1 MDRDLIAS
9 LGFAL
14 LFLLMLLRV
23 PIGFAMGITGV
34 VGFAAVTGFNWP
46 VALNLLE
53 NSPISTATYHS
64 FALIPM
70 FILMGAFATV
80 SGMSRE
86 LFSFASAAVGHRKG
100 GVGMATI
107 GACAGFAAICG
118 SSVATAATFSKVA
131 FPEMRRL
138 GYSERLSSGVIAAG
152 GTLGIIIPPSVPLA
166 LYGILTEQ
174 NVGVLFIA
182 AIVPGI
188 LAALMYVLTIRVIA
202 AYSGG
207 DMQTVPKATWPE
219 RLAALRGVWAIL
231 LLFVFIFGGIYGGA
245 FTATEAAAMGAMG
258 ALLIAL
264 ARRRMTRAEFM
275 EALRETVRTTA
286 AIFTILIG
294 ALLFGYFLAVTQ
306 VPQNLTNAI
315 IDTGL
320 NRYAILVILLLFF
333 LVLGCVLDPIAMIL
347 LTVPIV
353 FPLILELGFDPIW
366 FGIIMVMTVEL
377 GLITPPVGMNVFVI
391 KSVLRTVGLTTI
403 FIGVAPFILSD
414 VVRLTILVVFPDL
427 VTWLPERMNEGQGDI
442 ARVTKRKWPYST
454 C

>member
-1 MDRDLIAS
+1 MDRDLIAIF
-9 LGFAL
+9 GFGL
-14 LFLLMLLRV
+14 LFVLMLLRV
-23 PIGFAMGITGV
+23 PIGFAMGIAGV
-34 VGFAAVTGFNWP
+34 AGFAAVTGFNWDI
-46 VALNLLE
+46 ALNLLSS
-53 NSPISTATYHS
+53 SPISTATYHS
-64 FALIPM
+64 LALIPM
-70 FILMGAFATV
+70 FILMGAFATA

-86 LFSFASAAVGHRKG
+86 LFAFAAACVGHRKG

-174 NVGVLFIA
+174 NVGALFIG
-182 AIVPGI
+182 AIIPGI
-188 LAALMYVLTIRVIA
+188 LAAGMYIATIRVA
-202 AYSGG
+202 AAFSAG
-207 DMQTVPKATWPE
+207 DMRTAEKARWSE

-245 FTATEAAAMGAMG
+245 FTATEAAAMGATG
-258 ALLIAL
+258 AFIIAL
-264 ARRRMTRAEFM
+264 ARRRMNWTNFIC
-275 EALRETVRTTA
+275 ALRDTVRTTA

-294 ALLFGYFLAVTQ
+294 ALIFGYFLAITQ

-315 IDTGL
+315 IETGL
-320 NRYAILVILLLFF
+320 NRYVILGVLLFF
-333 LVLGCVLDPIAMIL
+333 FLALGCVLDPIAMIL

-366 FGIIMVMTVEL
+366 FGIVMVMTVEL

-403 FIGVAPFILSD
+403 FIGVTPFILSD
-414 VVRLTILVVFPDL
+414 VLRLGILIALPDL
-427 VTWLPERMNEGQGDI
+427 VTFLPGRMD
-442 ARVTKRKWPYST
+442 
-454 C
+454 

>member
-1 MDRDLIAS
+1 MDRDMIAAG
-9 LGFAL
+9 GFAL

-23 PIGFAMGITGV
+23 PIGFAMGISGV
-34 VGFAAVTGFNWP
+34 AGFAAVTGFNWT
-46 VALNLLE
+46 VALNLLSS
-53 NSPISTATYHS
+53 SPISTATQYS

-70 FILMGAFATV
+70 FILMGAFATA

-86 LFSFASAAVGHRKG
+86 LFGFANAWMGHRKG

-174 NVGVLFIA
+174 DVGRLFIA
-182 AIVPGI
+182 AIIPGI
-188 LAALMYVLTIRVIA
+188 LAAFMYMVTIRIIA
-202 AYSGG
+202 AVSGEQ
-207 DMQTVPKATWPE
+207 MATIEKPSWPE
-219 RLAALRGVWAIL
+219 RLRALRGVWAIL
-231 LLFVFIFGGIYGGA
+231 LLFIFIFGGIYGGV

-258 ALLIAL
+258 ALIIAL
-264 ARRRMTRAEFM
+264 LRRKMSRADFF

-294 ALLFGYFLAVTQ
+294 ALIFGYFLAITQ

-320 NRYAILVILLLFF
+320 NRYIILCILLFF
-333 LVLGCVLDPIAMIL
+333 FLLLGCVLDPIAMIL

-403 FIGVAPFILSD
+403 FLGVAPFILTD
-414 VVRLTILVVFPDL
+414 VIRLGILIVFPEL
-427 VTWLPERMNEGQGDI
+427 VTFLPERMN
-442 ARVTKRKWPYST
+442 
-454 C
+454 

>member
-1 MDRDLIAS
+1 MDRDMIAIG
-9 LGFAL
+9 GFAL

-23 PIGFAMGITGV
+23 PIGFAMGISGV
-34 VGFAAVTGFNWP
+34 AGFAAVTGFNWT
-46 VALNLLE
+46 VALNLLSS
-53 NSPISTATYHS
+53 SPISTATQYS

-70 FILMGAFATV
+70 FILMGAFATA

-86 LFSFASAAVGHRKG
+86 LFGFANAWMGHRKG

-174 NVGVLFIA
+174 DVGRLFIA
-182 AIVPGI
+182 AIIPGI
-188 LAALMYVLTIRVIA
+188 LAAFMYMVTIRVIA
-202 AYSGG
+202 AVSGEK
-207 DMQTVPKATWPE
+207 MATTQKPSWAE
-219 RLAALRGVWAIL
+219 RLRALRGVWAIL
-231 LLFVFIFGGIYGGA
+231 LLFVFIFGGIYGGV

-258 ALLIAL
+258 ALIIAL
-264 ARRRMTRAEFM
+264 ARRKMSRADFF

-294 ALLFGYFLAVTQ
+294 ALIFGYFLAITQ

-315 IDTGL
+315 IETGL
-320 NRYAILVILLLFF
+320 NRYIILCILLFF
-333 LVLGCVLDPIAMIL
+333 FLLLGCVLDPIAMIL

-403 FIGVAPFILSD
+403 FLGVAPFILTD
-414 VVRLTILVVFPDL
+414 VIRLGILIVFPEL
-427 VTWLPERMNEGQGDI
+427 VTFLPERMN
-442 ARVTKRKWPYST
+442 
-454 C
+454 

>member
-1 MDRDLIAS
+1 MDRDMIAIG
-9 LGFAL
+9 GFAL
-14 LFLLMLLRV
+14 LFFLMLLRV
-23 PIGFAMGITGV
+23 PIGFAMGISGV
-34 VGFAAVTGFNWP
+34 AGFAAVTGFNWT
-46 VALNLLE
+46 VALNLLSS
-53 NSPISTATYHS
+53 SPISTATQYS

-70 FILMGAFATV
+70 FILMGAFATA

-86 LFSFASAAVGHRKG
+86 LFGFANAWMGHRKG

-174 NVGVLFIA
+174 DVGRLFIA
-182 AIVPGI
+182 AIIPGI
-188 LAALMYVLTIRVIA
+188 LAAFMYMVTIRVIA
-202 AYSGG
+202 AVSGEQ
-207 DMQTVPKATWPE
+207 MATVDKPSWPE
-219 RLAALRGVWAIL
+219 RLRALRGVWAIL
-231 LLFVFIFGGIYGGA
+231 LLFIFIFGGIYGGV

-258 ALLIAL
+258 ALIIAL
-264 ARRRMTRAEFM
+264 LRRKMSRADFF

-294 ALLFGYFLAVTQ
+294 ALIFGYFLAITQ
-306 VPQNLTNAI
+306 VPQSLTNAI
-315 IDTGL
+315 IETGL
-320 NRYAILVILLLFF
+320 NRYIILCILLFF
-333 LVLGCVLDPIAMIL
+333 FLLLGCVLDPIAMIL

-403 FIGVAPFILSD
+403 FLGVAPFILTD
-414 VVRLTILVVFPDL
+414 VIRLGILIVFPEL
-427 VTWLPERMNEGQGDI
+427 VTFLPERMN
-442 ARVTKRKWPYST
+442 
-454 C
+454 

>member
-1 MDRDLIAS
+1 MDRDMIAAG
-9 LGFAL
+9 GFAL

-23 PIGFAMGITGV
+23 PIGFAMGISGV
-34 VGFAAVTGFNWP
+34 AGFAAVTGFNWT
-46 VALNLLE
+46 VALNLLSS
-53 NSPISTATYHS
+53 SPISTATQYS

-70 FILMGAFATV
+70 FILMGAFATA

-86 LFSFASAAVGHRKG
+86 LFGFANAWMGHRKG

-166 LYGILTEQ
+166 LYGNLTEQ
-174 NVGVLFIA
+174 DVGRLFIA
-182 AIVPGI
+182 AIIPGI
-188 LAALMYVLTIRVIA
+188 LAAFMYMVTIRIIA
-202 AYSGG
+202 AVSGEQMTTI
-207 DMQTVPKATWPE
+207 DKPSWAE
-219 RLAALRGVWAIL
+219 RLRALRGVWAIL
-231 LLFVFIFGGIYGGA
+231 LLFIFIFGGIYGGV

-258 ALLIAL
+258 ALIIAL
-264 ARRRMTRAEFM
+264 LRRKMSRADFF

-294 ALLFGYFLAVTQ
+294 ALIFGYFLAITQ
-306 VPQNLTNAI
+306 VPQDLTNAI

-320 NRYAILVILLLFF
+320 NRYIILCILLFF
-333 LVLGCVLDPIAMIL
+333 FLLLGCVLDPIAMIL

-366 FGIIMVMTVEL
+366 FGIIMVMIVEL

-403 FIGVAPFILSD
+403 FLGVAPFILTD
-414 VVRLTILVVFPDL
+414 VIRLGILIVFPEL
-427 VTWLPERMNEGQGDI
+427 VTFLPERMN
-442 ARVTKRKWPYST
+442 
-454 C
+454 

>member
-1 MDRDLIAS
+1 MDRDMIAAG
-9 LGFAL
+9 GFAL

-23 PIGFAMGITGV
+23 PIGFAMGISGV
-34 VGFAAVTGFNWP
+34 AGFAAVTGFNWT
-46 VALNLLE
+46 VALNLLSS
-53 NSPISTATYHS
+53 SPISTATQYS

-70 FILMGAFATV
+70 FILMGAFATA

-86 LFSFASAAVGHRKG
+86 LFGFANAWMGHRKG

-174 NVGVLFIA
+174 DVGRLFIA
-182 AIVPGI
+182 AIIPGI
-188 LAALMYVLTIRVIA
+188 LAAFMYMVTIRIIA
-202 AYSGG
+202 AVSGEQMTTI
-207 DMQTVPKATWPE
+207 DKPSWAE
-219 RLAALRGVWAIL
+219 RLRALRGVWAIL
-231 LLFVFIFGGIYGGA
+231 LLFIFIFGGIYGGV

-258 ALLIAL
+258 ALIIAL
-264 ARRRMTRAEFM
+264 LRRKMSRADFF

-294 ALLFGYFLAVTQ
+294 ALIFGYFLAITQ
-306 VPQNLTNAI
+306 VPQDLTNAI

-320 NRYAILVILLLFF
+320 NRYIILCILLFF
-333 LVLGCVLDPIAMIL
+333 FLLLGCVLDPIAMIL

-366 FGIIMVMTVEL
+366 FGIIMVMIVEL

-403 FIGVAPFILSD
+403 FLGVAPFILTD
-414 VVRLTILVVFPDL
+414 VIRLGILIVFPEL
-427 VTWLPERMNEGQGDI
+427 VTFLPERMN
-442 ARVTKRKWPYST
+442 
-454 C
+454 

>member
-1 MDRDLIAS
+1 MDNGLITT
-9 LGFAL
+9 LGFGL
-14 LFLLMLLRV
+14 LFALMILRV
-23 PIGFAMGITGV
+23 PIGFAMGISGV
-34 VGFAAVTGFNWP
+34 AGFAAMTGFNWD
-46 VALNLLE
+46 VALNLLS

-70 FILMGAFATV
+70 FILMGAFATT

-86 LFSFASAAVGHRKG
+86 LFAFASAGIGHWRG

-107 GACAGFAAICG
+107 GACAGFSAICG

-174 NVGVLFIA
+174 NVGALFIA
-182 AIVPGI
+182 AIVPG
-188 LAALMYVLTIRVIA
+188 LVAVVAYLVTIRIVTA
-202 AYSGG
+202 RSGG
-207 DMQTVPKATWPE
+207 GMQGVARAGWPE

-231 LLFVFIFGGIYGGA
+231 LLFVFIFGGIYGGV

-258 ALLIAL
+258 ALLISVL
-264 ARRRMTRAEFM
+264 RGRMTWRGFAG
-275 EALRETVRTTA
+275 ALRETVRTTA

-294 ALLFGYFLAVTQ
+294 ALLFGYFLAITR
-306 VPQNLTNAI
+306 VPQDVADAI
-315 IDTGL
+315 VETGL
-320 NRYAILVILLLFF
+320 NRYVILGVLLFF
-333 LVLGCVLDPIAMIL
+333 FLALGCVLDPIAMIL

-353 FPLILELGFDPIW
+353 FPLILDLGFDPIW
-366 FGIIMVMTVEL
+366 FGIVMVMTVEL

-403 FIGVAPFILSD
+403 FVGVAPFIVSD
-414 VVRLTILVVFPDL
+414 LLRLVLLVAVPEL
-427 VTWLPERMNEGQGDI
+427 VTFLPSRMG
-442 ARVTKRKWPYST
+442 
-454 C
+454 

>member
-1 MDRDLIAS
+1 MDRDVIAA
-9 LGFAL
+9 LGFGL
-14 LFLLMLLRV
+14 LFVLMLFRV
-23 PIGFAMGITGV
+23 PIGFAMGISGIVGFSAV
-34 VGFAAVTGFNWP
+34 VGFNWD
-46 VALNLLE
+46 VALNLLST
-53 NSPISTATYHS
+53 SPISTATKHNL
-64 FALIPM
+64 ALVPM
-70 FILMGAFATV
+70 FILMGAFATA

-86 LFSFASAAVGHRKG
+86 LFGFASAWLGHRRG

-152 GTLGIIIPPSVPLA
+152 GTLGIIIPPSIPLA

-174 NVGVLFIA
+174 DVGKLFIA
-182 AIVPGI
+182 AIIPGA
-188 LAALMYVLTIRVIA
+188 LAALMYIGTIRVIA
-202 AYSGG
+202 AVSSK
-207 DMQTVPKATWPE
+207 DMQTAEKPSWSV

-231 LLFVFIFGGIYGGA
+231 LLFLFIFGGIYGGV
-245 FTATEAAAMGAMG
+245 FTVTEAAAMGAMG
-258 ALLIAL
+258 ALVIAL
-264 ARRRMTRAEFM
+264 ARRRMSWASFLT
-275 EALRETVRTTA
+275 ALRETVRTTA

-294 ALLFGYFLAVTQ
+294 ALLFGYFLAITQ

-315 IDTGL
+315 IETGL
-320 NRYAILVILLLFF
+320 NRYAILCILLLFF

-353 FPLILELGFDPIW
+353 FPLVLELGFDPIW

-391 KSVLRTVGLTTI
+391 KSVLRTVGLGTI
-403 FIGVAPFILSD
+403 FIGVAPFIATD
-414 VVRLTILVVFPDL
+414 VLRLALLVLFPEL
-427 VTWLPERMNEGQGDI
+427 VTYLPERMN
-442 ARVTKRKWPYST
+442 
-454 C
+454 

>member
-1 MDRDLIAS
+1 MDRDLIAA
-9 LGFAL
+9 LGFGL
-14 LFLLMLLRV
+14 LFILMLLRV
-23 PIGFAMGITGV
+23 PIGFAMGIAGV
-34 VGFAAVTGFNWP
+34 VGFSAVTGFNWD
-46 VALNLLE
+46 VALNLLSS
-53 NSPISTATYHS
+53 SPISTATQYS

-70 FILMGAFATV
+70 FILMRAFATA

-86 LFSFASAAVGHRKG
+86 LFAFANAWLGHRKG

-174 NVGVLFIA
+174 DVGVLFIA
-182 AIVPGI
+182 AILPGV
-188 LAALMYVLTIRVIA
+188 LAATMYIGTIRVIA
-202 AYSGG
+202 WRSG
-207 DMQTVPKATWPE
+207 DNMQSVDKPSWGE
-219 RLAALRGVWAIL
+219 RLRALRGVWAIL
-231 LLFVFIFGGIYGGA
+231 LLFFFIFGGIYGGV

-258 ALLIAL
+258 ALIIAIL
-264 ARRRMTRAEFM
+264 RRKMSPANFF

-294 ALLFGYFLAVTQ
+294 ALIFGYFLAITQ
-306 VPQNLTNAI
+306 VPQNLTNTI
-315 IDTGL
+315 VDTGL
-320 NRYAILVILLLFF
+320 NRYLILLILLFF
-333 LVLGCVLDPIAMIL
+333 FLILGCVLDPIAMIL

-353 FPLILELGFDPIW
+353 YPLILELGFDPIW

-403 FIGVAPFILSD
+403 FLGVMPFILTD
-414 VVRLTILVVFPDL
+414 VLRLGILIVFPEL
-427 VTWLPERMNEGQGDI
+427 VTFLPGRMD
-442 ARVTKRKWPYST
+442 
-454 C
+454 

>member
-1 MDRDLIAS
+1 MDRDMIAAG
-9 LGFAL
+9 GFAL

-23 PIGFAMGITGV
+23 PIGFAMGISGV
-34 VGFAAVTGFNWP
+34 AGFAAVTGFNWT
-46 VALNLLE
+46 VALNLLSS
-53 NSPISTATYHS
+53 SPISTATQYS

-70 FILMGAFATV
+70 FILMGAFATA

-86 LFSFASAAVGHRKG
+86 LFGFANAWMGHRKG

-174 NVGVLFIA
+174 DVGRLFIA
-182 AIVPGI
+182 AIIPGI
-188 LAALMYVLTIRVIA
+188 LAAFMYMVTIRIIA
-202 AYSGG
+202 AVSGEQMTTI
-207 DMQTVPKATWPE
+207 DKPSWAE
-219 RLAALRGVWAIL
+219 RLRALRGVWAIL
-231 LLFVFIFGGIYGGA
+231 LLFIFIFGGIYGGV

-258 ALLIAL
+258 ALIIAL
-264 ARRRMTRAEFM
+264 LRRKMSRADFF

-294 ALLFGYFLAVTQ
+294 ALIFGYFLAITQ
-306 VPQNLTNAI
+306 VPQDLTNAI

-320 NRYAILVILLLFF
+320 NRYIILCILLFF
-333 LVLGCVLDPIAMIL
+333 FLLLGCVLDPIAMIL

-403 FIGVAPFILSD
+403 FLGVAPFILTD
-414 VVRLTILVVFPDL
+414 VIRLGILIVFPEL
-427 VTWLPERMNEGQGDI
+427 VTFLPERMN
-442 ARVTKRKWPYST
+442 
-454 C
+454 

>member
-1 MDRDLIAS
+1 MDRDMIAVG
-9 LGFAL
+9 GFAL

-23 PIGFAMGITGV
+23 PIGFAMGISGV
-34 VGFAAVTGFNWP
+34 AGFAAVTGFNWG
-46 VALNLLE
+46 VALNLLSS
-53 NSPISTATYHS
+53 SPISTATQYS

-70 FILMGAFATV
+70 FILMGAFATA

-86 LFSFASAAVGHRKG
+86 LFGFANAWMGHRKG

-174 NVGVLFIA
+174 DVGRLFIA
-182 AIVPGI
+182 AILPGI
-188 LAALMYVLTIRVIA
+188 LAAFMYMVTIRIIA
-202 AYSGG
+202 AFSGEQ
-207 DMQTVPKATWPE
+207 MATVDKPSWSE
-219 RLAALRGVWAIL
+219 RLRALRGVWAIL
-231 LLFVFIFGGIYGGA
+231 LLFFFIFGGIYGGV

-258 ALLIAL
+258 ALIIAL
-264 ARRRMTRAEFM
+264 VRRKMSRADFF

-294 ALLFGYFLAVTQ
+294 ALIFGYFLAITQ

-315 IDTGL
+315 IETGL
-320 NRYAILVILLLFF
+320 NRYVILCILLFF
-333 LVLGCVLDPIAMIL
+333 FLLLGCVLDPIAMIL

-403 FIGVAPFILSD
+403 FLGVAPFILTD
-414 VVRLTILVVFPDL
+414 VIRLGILIVFPEL
-427 VTWLPERMNEGQGDI
+427 VTFLPERMN
-442 ARVTKRKWPYST
+442 
-454 C
+454 

>member
-1 MDRDLIAS
+1 MDRDLIAA
-9 LGFAL
+9 LGFGL
-14 LFLLMLLRV
+14 LFILMLLRV
-23 PIGFAMGITGV
+23 PIGFAMGIAGV
-34 VGFAAVTGFNWP
+34 VGFSAVTGFNWD
-46 VALNLLE
+46 VALNLLSS
-53 NSPISTATYHS
+53 SPISTATQYS

-70 FILMGAFATV
+70 FILMRAFATA

-86 LFSFASAAVGHRKG
+86 LFAFANAWLGHRKG

-174 NVGVLFIA
+174 DVGVLFIA
-182 AIVPGI
+182 AILPGV
-188 LAALMYVLTIRVIA
+188 LAATMYIGTIRVIA
-202 AYSGG
+202 WRSG
-207 DMQTVPKATWPE
+207 DNMQSVDKPSWGE
-219 RLAALRGVWAIL
+219 RLRALRGVWAIL
-231 LLFVFIFGGIYGGA
+231 LLFFFIFGGIYGGV

-258 ALLIAL
+258 ALIIAIL
-264 ARRRMTRAEFM
+264 RRKMSPANFF

-294 ALLFGYFLAVTQ
+294 ALIFGYFLAITQ
-306 VPQNLTNAI
+306 VPQNLTNTI
-315 IDTGL
+315 VDTGL
-320 NRYAILVILLLFF
+320 NRYLILLILLFF
-333 LVLGCVLDPIAMIL
+333 FLILGCVLDPIAMIL

-353 FPLILELGFDPIW
+353 YPLILELGFDPIW

-403 FIGVAPFILSD
+403 FLGVLPFILTD
-414 VVRLTILVVFPDL
+414 VLRLGILIIFPEL
-427 VTWLPERMNEGQGDI
+427 VTFLPGRMD
-442 ARVTKRKWPYST
+442 
-454 C
+454 

>member
-1 MDRDLIAS
+1 MDRDLIAA
-9 LGFAL
+9 LGFGL
-14 LFLLMLLRV
+14 LFALMLLRV
-23 PIGFAMGITGV
+23 PIGFAMGIAGV
-34 VGFAAVTGFNWP
+34 VGFAAVTGFNWD
-46 VALNLLE
+46 VALNLLST
-53 NSPISTATYHS
+53 SPISTATKHS
-64 FALIPM
+64 LALIPM
-70 FILMGAFATV
+70 FILMGAFATA

-86 LFSFASAAVGHRKG
+86 LFGFASAWLGHRRG

-174 NVGVLFIA
+174 NVGELFIA

-188 LAALMYVLTIRVIA
+188 LAAIMYVLTIRLIA
-202 AYSGG
+202 GFSGG
-207 DMQTVPKATWPE
+207 EMKTVEKADWSV
-219 RLAALRGVWAIL
+219 RLTALRGVWAIL
-231 LLFVFIFGGIYGGA
+231 LLFIFIFGGIYGGA

-258 ALLIAL
+258 ALIIAL
-264 ARRRMTRAEFM
+264 ARRRMSWSSFF

-294 ALLFGYFLAVTQ
+294 ALIFGYFLAITQ
-306 VPQNLTNAI
+306 VPQNLTNVI
-315 IDTGL
+315 IETGL
-320 NRYAILVILLLFF
+320 NRYIILGILLFF
-333 LVLGCVLDPIAMIL
+333 FLLLGCVLDPIAMIL

-414 VVRLTILVVFPDL
+414 VIRLGILVAFPDL
-427 VTWLPERMNEGQGDI
+427 VTYLPSQME
-442 ARVTKRKWPYST
+442 
-454 C
+454 